1 MAKLSSINKNNKRI
15 KLSDRFFNKRSKL
28 KKVVMDKKIPLEER
42 FKAQQKL
49 SKLPRNSAKIRVM
62 NRCQITGRP
71 HGVYRKLKISRL
83 NISKSIFNDFFPK
96 GPSIFKIFPAT
107 ATLTFSGIEIFI
119 LPILDIL
126 KNLTNYFTT
135 HFLFSCI

>member
-15 KLSDRFFNKRSKL
+15 KLAEKFFKKRKEL
-28 KKVVMDKKIPLEER
+28 KKIVMNKQLPLEER

-71 HGVYRKLKISRL
+71 HGVYRKLKISRIAL
-83 NISKSIFNDFFPK
+83 RKLSLEGKIPGMIKS
-96 GPSIFKIFPAT
+96 SW
-107 ATLTFSGIEIFI
+107 
-119 LPILDIL
+119 
-126 KNLTNYFTT
+126 
-135 HFLFSCI
+135 